1 MELTRNVWI
10 GMVLVAGL
18 SALLIG
24 CASGP
29 PAGIEVLES
38 YVAAVGGDA
47 FDGLQSRVATGKFEV
62 ADMGYKGEFTMS
74 VVPPELGRLEIR
86 IGTIAAASSGIKDG
100 IAWDINPMTG
110 ARILEANERGHALR
124 QFALDPVLAWQDS
137 FEGAVVQE
145 WEPEAPQIKVL
156 IKNADGDQVIFY
168 FDNETKLLTRMMTF
182 INGQRLV
189 SQLEDYRD
197 VDGVMIA
204 HKVSNDMG
212 GSISL
217 EFSYDDVEHNV
228 DIPAETFDFPEEIQ
242 KLIDE

>member
-1 MELTRNVWI
+1 MRKVWI
-10 GMVLVAGL
+10 GTVLVTGL

-24 CASGP
+24 CESGP
-29 PAGIEVLES
+29 PTSREVLDS
-38 YVAAVGGDA
+38 YVAAIGGDA
-47 FDGLQSRVATGKFEV
+47 LDGVQSRVATGKFEV

-74 VVPPELGRLEIR
+74 VVPPGLGRLEIR
-86 IGTIAAASSGIKDG
+86 IGAIAAASSGIKDEV
-100 IAWDINPMTG
+100 AWDINPMAG
-110 ARILEANERGHALR
+110 ARILEAGERGHARR

-137 FEGAVVQE
+137 FENAVLQE
-145 WEPEAPQIKVL
+145 WEPEAPQIKIL
-156 IKNADGDQVIFY
+156 IKNADGEQVIFF
-168 FDNETKLLTRMMTF
+168 FDSETKLLTRMMTF

-189 SQLEDYRD
+189 SKFDDYRD

-217 EFSYDDVEHNV
+217 EFSYDEVNHNV
-228 DIPAETFDFPEEIQ
+228 DIPAETFNFPEEIQ